1 MACRD
6 VFWVPG
12 MLTFA
17 LTDVIVVAASVPS
30 SARRK
35 TDVAPVGISDV
46 EVAKVSLHMEVA

>member
-1 MACRD
+1 
-6 VFWVPG
+6 

>member
-1 MACRD
+1 
-6 VFWVPG
+6 

-17 LTDVIVVAASVPS
+17 LTDIIVVAASVSS

-46 EVAKVSLHMEVA
+46 EVAQVSLHMEVA